1 MDFFKKNIKKFQEN
15 KLGEILFKIQ
25 FHESTRKK
33 LEDDVKKSS
42 ISDEKAQKKIKYHS
56 QMEEIWRANEKKLRK
71 QMEENK

>member
-1 MDFFKKNIKKFQEN
+1 MDFFKNEIKKFQEN

>member
-1 MDFFKKNIKKFQEN
+1 MDFFKNKIKKFQEN